1 MAKELDP
8 TFENSTG
15 IFADPVT
22 KAPLTGNEERTQTCP
37 DATTFKYPKV
47 KASDGKEYRLASKL
61 WNRTEKDAYN
71 AYKAGTGTSSG
82 SGSGTKTPKS
92 KVDTAMIDKLDEYL
106 KTVLKDKDLETALE
120 LTKALRPEDPAI
132 TKAKKQIANMTP
144 EQKAL
149 YMQLLSA

>member
-22 KAPLTGNEERTQTCP
+22 KAPLTGNEERVQTCP
-37 DATTFKYPKV
+37 DTLKFVYPKV
-47 KASDGKEYRLASKL
+47 KGSDGKEYRLASKL

-71 AYKAGTGTSSG
+71 AYKNGNTSRES
-82 SGSGTKTPKS
+82 KPKS
-92 KVDTAMIDKLDEYL
+92 KIDVTMIDNLDEFL
-106 KTVLKDKDLETALE
+106 KTVLKGDDLEKALT

-132 TKAKKQIANMTP
+132 TKAKKQVANMTE

-149 YMQLLSA
+149 FLSLLSA

>member
-1 MAKELDP
+1 MAKELDQ

-22 KAPLTGNEERTQTCP
+22 KAPLSIDTERTQTCP
-37 DATTFKYPKV
+37 DAKTFKYPKI

-71 AYKAGTGTSSG
+71 AYKSGTSENVS
-82 SGSGTKTPKS
+82 KTPKS
-92 KVDTAMIDKLDEYL
+92 KSVDTEKLDKLDEFL
-106 KTVLKDKDLETALE
+106 KTALKGDDLEKALT

-132 TKAKKQIANMTP
+132 TKAKKQVANMTP

-149 YMQLLSA
+149 FMSLLSA

>member
-1 MAKELDP
+1 MAKKELDP

-22 KAPLTGNEERTQTCP
+22 KTLLTENEERTQTCP
-37 DATTFKYPKV
+37 DATTFKYPKI

-82 SGSGTKTPKS
+82 ETKIPKS
-92 KVDTAMIDKLDEYL
+92 KVDVAMIDKLDEYL

-132 TKAKKQIANMTP
+132 TKAKKQVANMTP
-144 EQKAL
+144 EEKAL
-149 YMQLLSA
+149 FIQLLSA

>member
-1 MAKELDP
+1 MAKELNAE
-8 TFENSTG
+8 FENSTG

-37 DATTFKYPKV
+37 DATTFQYPKI

-71 AYKAGTGTSSG
+71 AYKAGHGSSG
-82 SGSGTKTPKS
+82 GLSAPKAS
-92 KVDTAMIDKLDEYL
+92 KVDTTKIDAIDTFL
-106 KTVLKDKDLETALE
+106 KTVLKDKDLEKALE

-132 TKAKKQIANMTP
+132 AKAKKQVAAMSE

-149 YMQLLSA
+149 FLQLLNA

>member
-1 MAKELDP
+1 MAKELNAE
-8 TFENSTG
+8 FENSTG

-37 DATTFKYPKV
+37 DATTFQYPKI

-71 AYKAGTGTSSG
+71 AYKAGHGAAGGSS
-82 SGSGTKTPKS
+82 TPKK
-92 KVDTAMIDKLDEYL
+92 KVDTEVLDKLDAFL
-106 KTVLKDKDLETALE
+106 GTVLKDKDLEKALE

-132 TKAKKQIANMTP
+132 AKAKKQVAAMSE

-149 YMQLLSA
+149 FLQLLNA

>member
-1 MAKELDP
+1 MAKELDT

-22 KAPLTGNEERTQTCP
+22 KALLTGSEERTQTCP

-82 SGSGTKTPKS
+82 ETKAPKP
-92 KVDTAMIDKLDEYL
+92 KIDVAMIDKLDEYL
-106 KTVLKDKDLETALE
+106 KTVLNGDDLEKALA

-132 TKAKKQIANMTP
+132 TKAKKQVANMTP
-144 EQKAL
+144 EQKKL
-149 YMQLLSA
+149 FMELLSA

>member
-1 MAKELDP
+1 MARELDT

-22 KAPLTGNEERTQTCP
+22 KELLTGNEERVQTCP
-37 DATTFKYPKV
+37 DATTFKYPKI

-71 AYKAGTGTSSG
+71 AYKAGTGTKPSAGSS
-82 SGSGTKTPKS
+82 KS
-92 KVDTAMIDKLDEYL
+92 KIDTTLIDKLDEFL
-106 KTVLKDKDLETALE
+106 KTALKGKDLETALE

-132 TKAKKQIANMTP
+132 AKAKKQVANMTE

-149 YMQLLSA
+149 FMQLLQSSN

>member
-1 MAKELDP
+1 MAKELDT

-22 KAPLTGNEERTQTCP
+22 KALLTGSEERTQTCP

-82 SGSGTKTPKS
+82 SGESRTPKS
-92 KVDTAMIDKLDEYL
+92 KIDTAMIDKLDEFL
-106 KTVLKDKDLETALE
+106 KTALKGKDLETALE

-149 YMQLLSA
+149 FMQLLSA

>member
-22 KAPLTGNEERTQTCP
+22 KAPLTIDTERTQTCP
-37 DATTFKYPKV
+37 DATTFKYPKI

-71 AYKAGTGTSSG
+71 AYKAGTDTNSG
-82 SGSGTKTPKS
+82 ETKS
-92 KVDTAMIDKLDEYL
+92 KPSKSVDTEKLDKLDEFL
-106 KTVLKDKDLETALE
+106 KTALKGDDLEKALT

-132 TKAKKQIANMTP
+132 TKAKKQVANMTP

-149 YMQLLSA
+149 FMQLLSA

>member
-1 MAKELDP
+1 MAKKLDQ

-22 KAPLTGNEERTQTCP
+22 KAPLSVDTERTQTCSN
-37 DATTFKYPKV
+37 AKTFKYPKV

-71 AYKAGTGTSSG
+71 AYKSGTGTG
-82 SGSGTKTPKS
+82 ETKS
-92 KVDTAMIDKLDEYL
+92 KVKSSIDVKMIDKLDEFL
-106 KTVLKDKDLETALE
+106 KTALKGDDLEKALT

-132 TKAKKQIANMTP
+132 TKAKKQVANMTE

-149 YMQLLSA
+149 FLSLLSA